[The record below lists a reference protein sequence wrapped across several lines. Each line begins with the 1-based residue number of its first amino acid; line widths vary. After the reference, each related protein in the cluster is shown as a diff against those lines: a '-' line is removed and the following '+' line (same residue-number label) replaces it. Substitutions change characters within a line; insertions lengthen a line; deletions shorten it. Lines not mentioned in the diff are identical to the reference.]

1 MYIFMFSHIKNHS
14 LFKYQHR
21 VYVKLKET
29 TERVADWLWFNN
41 EWRGLK
47 GNFTYSC
54 SLVDLSY
61 GCFPVLAIR
70 RCFIYTCIPCT
81 GCLLVVRPQ
90 VKQALDQAGKP
101 ITKTIIS
108 SVLLQLRTVSSYI
121 SAAVLLLNQLASF
134 NFLYALFF
142 RSCG

>member
-14 LFKYQHR
+14 LFKYQHC

-47 GNFTYSC
+47 GNSTYSC

-61 GCFPVLAIR
+61 GCFPVLVIR

-81 GCLLVVRPQ
+81 GCLFSCQTPGQTGLGPSRET
-90 VKQALDQAGKP
+90 
-101 ITKTIIS
+101 ITKAIIS

-142 RSCG
+142 WSCG